1 MVSTKDEVMCM
12 KRTDYKVLTNYS
24 MDASRIKWN
33 RVYEDSDGLRYIR
46 SKEGYKCIE
55 NTPCLNYI
63 SRV

>member
-1 MVSTKDEVMCM
+1 M

-24 MDASRIKWN
+24 MGASRIKWN